1 MTIRVKIP
9 EEDWRA
15 LNEFVVAQRPFPFGI
30 EAAVQTAQAAGTD
43 RIIAFR
49 SADAVKALI
58 DRITS
63 YARTW
68 DVPWA
73 VQLNRM
79 LPRLYK
85 AISAA
90 SP

>member
-1 MTIRVKIP
+1 MTIRVTIP

-15 LNEFVVAQRPFPFGI
+15 LNEFVGAQRPFPFGI
-30 EAAVQTAQAAGTD
+30 EAAVRAAQAAETD

-68 DVPWA
+68 DMPWGVP
-73 VQLNRM
+73 LNRM